1 MREATMASIDEVWG
15 KDFGKT
21 PTKPLSSKAYVSE
34 KRDPVKEGRVAAT
47 PQERS
52 TEAIQRNR
60 KTIDDLS
67 KSLPIVQSDEE
78 GGKNYHGHRQ
88 TPMASSAAPIQE
100 GFTPQYAYAPPG
112 YQSDNKLSYLLAKL
126 EESKASSESNATQD
140 MMLYIFT
147 GIFFLFTLDTFV
159 NMGKKMR
166 RR

>member
-1 MREATMASIDEVWG
+1 MASIDEVWG
-15 KDFGKT
+15 KDFGKQ
-21 PTKPLSSKAYVSE
+21 PTKPITSKAHVPE
-34 KRDPVKEGRVAAT
+34 KRDPIKEGRVAAS

-52 TEAIQRNR
+52 TEAIQRHR

-67 KSLPIVQSDEE
+67 KSLPIATTDDEIS
-78 GGKNYHGHRQ
+78 KNYHGGRH
-88 TPMASSAAPIQE
+88 TPMASSASPIQE

-112 YQSDNKLSYLLAKL
+112 YNSDYKLNQILQKF
-126 EESKASSESNATQD
+126 EESKSGLETNATQD

-159 NMGKKMR
+159 NLGKKMR